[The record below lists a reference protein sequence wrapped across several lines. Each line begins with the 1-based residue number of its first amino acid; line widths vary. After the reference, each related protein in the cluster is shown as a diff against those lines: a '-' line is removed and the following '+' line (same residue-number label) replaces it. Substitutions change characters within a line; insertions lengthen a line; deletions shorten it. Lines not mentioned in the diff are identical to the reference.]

1 MMALPRQIL
10 ADIFLFSLITAET
23 ANNKRTGHIRYM
35 PWTATKA
42 KYTGGNHKTTSV
54 KIIAARKP
62 CWLREGRLAKAMN
75 MASSN
80 GLKSC
85 VNIWDPLSKDPA
97 TAAANIRLSPEVP
110 RGTFQLLAIKNR

>member
-1 MMALPRQIL
+1 MQ
-10 ADIFLFSLITAET
+10 
-23 ANNKRTGHIRYM
+23 
-35 PWTATKA
+35 WTATKA

-62 CWLREGRLAKAMN
+62 CCLREGRLARAMN
-75 MASSN
+75 IARSN

-97 TAAANIRLSPEVP
+97 TAAANIRLSPELP
-110 RGTFQLLAIKNR
+110 RGDQLPPIKNKVPSDNASTLILNPRWLS